1 DNTTRKLLSEDK
13 RPLDVG
19 FFFSLGHSSVVFLLS
34 VALAAAGGAVQ
45 SAVPSLRLYG
55 GTVGAVV
62 SGSFLWAIGLLNLV
76 VLVRIIAAGRAFR
89 AGRGAEAALEAGLLE
104 RGLMCRLFARPLRLV
119 TRSRQMYPIGLLFGL
134 GFDTASEVGLL
145 AITAGAASGQ
155 VPALAVVALPVLF
168 AAGMSLMDTADGIFM
183 SKAYRWAFSSP
194 VRKLYYNTAVTGL
207 SVAVALLIGSVE
219 LGQVLA
225 VKLGW
230 SGGFWT
236 WLQGVD
242 LASLGYVVVGLFVV
256 VWGGAL
262 LIWRRVA
269 PAVQHA

>member
-1 DNTTRKLLSEDK
+1 
-13 RPLDVG
+13 
-19 FFFSLGHSSVVFLLS
+19 
-34 VALAAAGGAVQ
+34 
-45 SAVPSLRLYG
+45 
-55 GTVGAVV
+55 
-62 SGSFLWAIGLLNLV
+62 
-76 VLVRIIAAGRAFR
+76 
-89 AGRGAEAALEAGLLE
+89 
-104 RGLMCRLFARPLRLV
+104 
-119 TRSRQMYPIGLLFGL
+119 MYPIGLLFGL